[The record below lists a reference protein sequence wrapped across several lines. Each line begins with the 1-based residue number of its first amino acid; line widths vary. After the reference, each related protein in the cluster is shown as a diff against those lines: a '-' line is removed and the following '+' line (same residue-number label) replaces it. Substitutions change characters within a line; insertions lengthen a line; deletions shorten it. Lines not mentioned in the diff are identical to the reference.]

1 MMKPSTAWLVIATF
15 FVAIDSS
22 FQVARGDEPLSIWPD
37 LAPGETEKSRG
48 KAQPNRVNETPP
60 ITRVVEI
67 TEPTMTI
74 HLAPR
79 PNGAAVVILPG
90 GGFGKVVPDMEGS
103 EAAPFLNKI
112 GISVF
117 VLSYR
122 TKSKSDVNG
131 WLKPLQDAQ
140 RAISLVR
147 SRAKEWK
154 LDPAKIGLF
163 GFSAGGQVAVRLLC
177 DNGRKAYP
185 RLDKV
190 DDIEHR
196 PNFALLIYPWNLYD
210 AKADGLV
217 DGLVIPKNC
226 PPTFLVHTDDDAS
239 TSLGTVCIYMA
250 LKKQRVPAELHVY
263 GNGGHG
269 YGLRPRTGSQI
280 STWPQHATNWLLSQK
295 FGD

>member
-37 LAPGETEKSRG
+37 LAPGETKKSRG

>member
-1 MMKPSTAWLVIATF
+1 MKPSTSLLFIAAFFIAFHPSLESTF
-15 FVAIDSS
+15 
-22 FQVARGDEPLSIWPD
+22 GDEPLKIWPNF
-37 LAPGETEKSRG
+37 APGETENGRG
-48 KAQPNRVNETPP
+48 KTLPNRVDETPP

-67 TEPTMTI
+67 TQPTITI
-74 HLAPR
+74 HMAPK
-79 PNGAAVVILPG
+79 PNGSAVVILPG

-122 TKSKSDVNG
+122 TKSKTDANG

-177 DNGRKAYP
+177 DKGSKAYR
-185 RLDKV
+185 RLDEV

-210 AKADGLV
+210 QKADALV

-250 LKKQRVPAELHVY
+250 LKKLRVPAELHVY

-269 YGLRPRTGSQI
+269 YGLRPRKGSLI
-280 STWPQHATNWLLSQK
+280 STWPQHATNWLVSEE
-295 FGD
+295 FGN